1 MSKQAASRAAG
12 PHADACLAHLAD
24 PVQHVASVI
33 CGCVPR
39 VG

>member
-1 MSKQAASRAAG
+1 MSKQAASRATG
-12 PHADACLAHLAD
+12 PHADASLAD
-24 PVQHVASVI
+24 PIEHVASVI

>member
-12 PHADACLAHLAD
+12 PHAGASLAD
-24 PVQHVASVI
+24 PVEHVASLI

>member
-1 MSKQAASRAAG
+1 MSKQAASRAVGPRAG
-12 PHADACLAHLAD
+12 ASLAD
-24 PVQHVASVI
+24 PVEYVASVI